1 MGYNIFSMRE
11 HGGGDVAEFKRA
23 AKMAKEGIEI
33 MCEFAEEMAEQFG
46 ERRGRRSGRESYGDR
61 GGYGRRG
68 GYSRREDEY
77 ED

>member
-1 MGYNIFSMRE
+1 MGYNVFSMRE
-11 HGGGDVAEFKRA
+11 HGGGGASEFKRA

-33 MCEFAEEMAEQFG
+33 MCEFAEDMLEQFG
-46 ERRGRRSGRESYGDR
+46 ERRGRRSGHESYGDR

-68 GYSRREDEY
+68 GYARREDEY